1 MVRGIHKLAS
11 SIVKREINLVS
22 DLRVLQLNTSGYC
35 LRFKQRETII
45 NGMVTIFLFF
55 FFPLHFISISF
66 YLNGIVSINDINL
79 FPLLEILD
87 ILDNVCFINIIE

>member
-55 FFPLHFISISF
+55 FPLHFISINF

-79 FPLLEILD
+79 FPLLKILD
-87 ILDNVCFINIIE
+87 ILDNVCFISIIE

>member
-55 FFPLHFISISF
+55 FPFAFYFDQFLSEWYRFDQRYQFIS
-66 YLNGIVSINDINL
+66 LTR
-79 FPLLEILD
+79 
-87 ILDNVCFINIIE
+87 NIGHSR